1 MLIISIPFATSK
13 SGKISEEE
21 YLPGLLLEV
30 NKSKKGGGLLKK
42 SGETMDGIAELTIPL
57 LISFYERRERGIL
70 FLHSMLTHEKTL
82 YFPEVVLHDPDL
94 LEERFGQAET
104 DYDEYVSEF
113 SELLSSITKIRKNG
127 LEFSSIPGKEVLDD
141 LKMFL
146 SFSYEKEDTGSFI
159 FDTDDFDENQE
170 VQEVHK
176 VLDCEEDKISG
187 LSSNLE
193 NIQEVVAEKTEIL
206 KRNSEEECK
215 QTIAERNTK
224 RRETIDAFNIK
235 AAEIKAL
242 KRDNDCDEER
252 LLSVRVGRKETIE
265 FKYNQEKD
273 ASSKASGEERERLK
287 STVSEYRNQSTELDG
302 EIREIKAK
310 AENRRNELH
319 NQLLALDAKLENFD
333 NETTS
338 IRYGCREKLDKLDH
352 LSERLQDY
360 GESYVINAK
369 NELTDR
375 INDLSINLPLPNVS
389 EDTHNSFFVYIPVYI
404 AVFKDDRAGTERFV
418 IFPPKYVEEGM
429 VSVASSLLTRF
440 KKIEHQEGLRSL
452 IIDHITKVLM
462 DDKDLEIKVL
472 EHIFKNS
479 ILKSSSDKHDT
490 IAKGAEKLKS
500 KEKVSEKDYN
510 IIKSML
516 EWEEE

>member
-1 MLIISIPFATSK
+1 MKIISIPFATSK
-13 SGKISEEE
+13 SGVIPEEE

-30 NKSKKGGGLLKK
+30 NKSKKGGGPLKK
-42 SGETMDGIAELTIPL
+42 SGEALDGIAELTIPL
-57 LISFYERRERGIL
+57 LISFYEERERGIL

-104 DYDEYVSEF
+104 DYDLCVKEF
-113 SELLSSITKIRKNG
+113 SELLSSITEIRKNG
-127 LEFSSIPGKEVLDD
+127 LEFDSIPGKEVLDD

-146 SFSYEKEDTGSFI
+146 SFSYEKEDTGSFM
-159 FDTDDFDENQE
+159 FDTDDFDENHE
-170 VQEVHK
+170 VCEVHK

-187 LSSNLE
+187 LPSNLDR
-193 NIQEVVAEKTEIL
+193 IQEVVAEKTEIL
-206 KRNSEEECK
+206 KRNLEEECK

-224 RRETIDAFNIK
+224 RRETIDAFKIK
-235 AAEIKAL
+235 AAEVKEL
-242 KRDNDCDEER
+242 KHDNDCDEER

-273 ASSKASGEERERLK
+273 AFSKASGEERERLK
-287 STVSEYRNQSTELDG
+287 SAVAEYKNQLTELDG

-338 IRYGCREKLDKLDH
+338 TRYGYREKLDKLDH

-360 GESYVINAK
+360 RESYLINAK

-375 INDLSINLPLPNVS
+375 INDLSINLPLPDVS
-389 EDTHNSFFVYIPVYI
+389 EDTHDSFFVYIPVY
-404 AVFKDDRAGTERFV
+404 AVAFKDARAGTERFV
-418 IFPPKYVEEGM
+418 IFPPKYVEEGTA
-429 VSVASSLLTRF
+429 SVVSSLLTRF
-440 KKIEHQEGLRSL
+440 KKMAPRDGLRSL
-452 IIDHITKVLM
+452 IINDMTKVLM
-462 DDKDLEIKVL
+462 DDNDLELKVL
-472 EHIFKNS
+472 EHIFNNS
-479 ILKSSSDKHDT
+479 ILKSSSDKYDA
-490 IAKGAEKLKS
+490 IAKGAEKLRS
-500 KEKVSEKDYN
+500 RERISEKEYD

-516 EWEEE
+516 EGEEE